1 MGGNMGCRI
10 RFFLPL
16 AAIWLASPV
25 RATDLAHV
33 KCAVNQDRVWVYDS
47 LGTFDVNEKLHC
59 GAPVEILSRIKGYIK
74 VRTESGVE
82 GFVPDSAFPD
92 PPSPTEERDKL
103 PTGTAPQPLA
113 TQVQTLTQPAES
125 HLAAAD
131 KTATPIVHPAKR
143 VPSARGPEPLRMA
156 NAPAPVP
163 VPVTVSAPAK
173 PSPSAAGTSSMNV
186 STPSVHP
193 KPTTAVL
200 TKPELASANP
210 PAVSTTSTVAPAPN
224 APVVLE
230 RPSIETVSASR
241 RDSSTIVPAT
251 AVSPA
256 PTHEADEYPDTRPE
270 NESGDP
276 ACRVFF
282 AAYGLTPTQYKWL
295 AENRR
300 NEFSQICPAP
310 DVAHVDYVVL
320 FTHDSESYADAMP
333 TPVHVDLNGFS
344 DFSPL
349 TPVDTALVKA
359 SEVERAR
366 YEFVWVF
373 RLTRGTF
380 DPANFSARR
389 RPQFTNYVKGSRA
402 PSRVV
407 EDAFGYVRAQD
418 RN

>member
-1 MGGNMGCRI
+1 MSRPI

-16 AAIWLASPV
+16 AAIWLASPA
-25 RATDLAHV
+25 RAADLAHV

-47 LGTFDVNEKLHC
+47 LGTLDVEEKLHC
-59 GAPVEILSRIKGYIK
+59 GAPVEILSRIKGYVK

-92 PPSPTEERDKL
+92 PSSLAEERDKP

-113 TQVQTLTQPAES
+113 TQMPTLTRPAES
-125 HLAAAD
+125 LLAAAD
-131 KTATPIVHPAKR
+131 KPATPIIHPAKT
-143 VPSARGPEPLRMA
+143 VGSAAAPEPVRMA
-156 NAPAPVP
+156 SAPAPPVP
-163 VPVTVSAPAK
+163 VHVTVSAPTK
-173 PSPSAAGTSSMNV
+173 PLPLAAATSSMNV
-186 STPSVHP
+186 LTPSVHP
-193 KPTTAVL
+193 KPTAAVL

-210 PAVSTTSTVAPAPN
+210 SAVSTTPTVAPAPN
-224 APVVLE
+224 APVVRG

-241 RDSSTIVPAT
+241 RDSATIVPVT

-256 PTHEADEYPDTRPE
+256 PVQESDEYPDTRPE
-270 NESGDP
+270 NESADA

-373 RLTRGTF
+373 RVPRGTF

-389 RPQFTNYVKGSRA
+389 RPQFTTYVKGSRA

-407 EDAFGYVRAQD
+407 EDAFGYVRTQD
-418 RN
+418 RD